1 MPHSLSGVNVHLVY
15 GVKYRSPLLNPTICK
30 RLYAFMAATL
40 ERCRCFPVEIN
51 GTEDHLHCLFVLG
64 RQYSIAKIVE
74 ELKKSSS
81 KWLKTNG
88 SEHSNFYWQIGY
100 GIFSV
105 SYSQI
110 ELVKT
115 YIRTQDLHH
124 RHISFEEERR
134 ALLINHGF
142 SLNDWNLDDFT
153 PSPRRCRGLF

>member
-1 MPHSLSGVNVHLVY
+1 MPHSLSGVNVHLVF
-15 GVKYRSPLLNPTICK
+15 GVKYRSPLLKPGIRK
-30 RLYAFMAATL
+30 RLYAFIAATL
-40 ERCRCFPVEIN
+40 EKCKCFPLEID
-51 GTEDHLHCLFVLG
+51 GTEDHVHCLFVLG
-64 RQYSIAKIVE
+64 LQYSIPKIVE

-115 YIRTQDLHH
+115 YIRTQDSHH
-124 RHISFEEERR
+124 RHMSFVEERR
-134 ALLINHGF
+134 SLLIKHGF
-142 SLNDWNLDDFT
+142 SLNDWDIDD
-153 PSPRRCRGLF
+153 